1 MVCVVL
7 ASKTQGRMKI
17 MVSQVSCIECG
28 RKGYSD
34 EMKRS
39 MVGHLCARCDNPHI
53 DFSNVIHPSLKRV

>member
-1 MVCVVL
+1 M
-7 ASKTQGRMKI
+7 